1 MPPITDH
8 PLRYELA
15 NELHARPFPA
25 LTASGRAVF
34 LAIKRPEEA
43 ASRDR
48 QADLDHLA
56 QLLHRHGA
64 DQPQPGATHWFC
76 QIGKHQLKWESHTEF
91 VTYTVFLDGPGAKPF
106 DPDDFDVFPEDWLAA
121 APGQRITSALIAG
134 SRFFHLANM
143 KGHIRSMSGSQVA
156 LLAEN
161 ENSVSL
167 GRRSVWLTPSRRSSH
182 TPELSVAA
190 SRDA

>member
-64 DQPQPGATHWFC
+64 DQPQPGATHPTSRTGSLWRTRAVSAMVLG
-76 QIGKHQLKWESHTEF
+76 QRRWARELA
-91 VTYTVFLDGPGAKPF
+91 AKPRTT
-106 DPDDFDVFPEDWLAA
+106 DTPAPSSAA
-121 APGQRITSALIAG
+121 AWRP
-134 SRFFHLANM
+134 
-143 KGHIRSMSGSQVA
+143 
-156 LLAEN
+156 
-161 ENSVSL
+161 
-167 GRRSVWLTPSRRSSH
+167 
-182 TPELSVAA
+182 
-190 SRDA
+190 